1 MANKYIDVAVEK
13 SSDCID
19 EEMSWKIEFFM
30 KVYDKCLN
38 TYIAKNLDYGD
49 SFSKLYRKFGL
60 ESSVIRL
67 WDKLNRLDSLIYNQ
81 RQVDD
86 ESVKDTLEDMIN
98 YCTMT
103 LMEMGADD

>member
-19 EEMSWKIEFFM
+19 EEMSWKIESFM

-60 ESSVIRL
+60 ISTVIRL
-67 WDKLNRLDSLIYNQ
+67 SDKINRLESLVNGE
-81 RQVDD
+81 RQVED
-86 ESVKDTLEDMIN
+86 ESIHDTLEDIIN

-103 LMEMGADD
+103 LMEKDTDD